1 MEQKYVLIGH
11 PLGHS
16 LSPWIHERLFALT
29 GASGTYGLLD
39 LDETAFGDAKDILLK
54 YNGYNITI
62 PYKTKII
69 ETLDMLDDSARDCGA
84 VNCVHVQNGRQTG
97 YNTDRDGFLN
107 SLPDGALSGKV
118 LLVGCGGAGRMMAA
132 ETVRHGGA
140 LTIAVRRESVPKTM
154 AVADELKEK
163 YADAQVRVVAIDDCA
178 DDYDTLLNAT
188 PIGMYPNVDA
198 CPVTEDVIRRVKL
211 VFDVIYNPVRT
222 KLLLTAD
229 RFGIPAIDGAEM
241 LVRQA
246 ARAQEIWR
254 GVKFEETQ
262 LCELTNQL
270 RKKLEG

>member
-1 MEQKYVLIGH
+1 MEQKYGLIGH

-29 GASGTYGLLD
+29 GTTGTYRLLD
-39 LDETAFGDAKDILLK
+39 LDETAFAAAKDTLSE
-54 YNGYNITI
+54 YSGYNITI

-69 ETLDMLDDSARDCGA
+69 ETLDQLDDSARDCGA
-84 VNCVHVQNGRQTG
+84 VNCVHVHSGRQTG

-107 SLPDGALSGKV
+107 SLPDGALSGRV

-132 ETVRHGGA
+132 ETVRHGGG
-140 LTIAVRRESVPKTM
+140 LTIAVRRESASKKL
-154 AVADELKEK
+154 AVAGELEEK
-163 YADAQVRVVAIDDCA
+163 YADASVRVVAIDDCA

-229 RFGIPAIDGAEM
+229 RLGIPAIDGAEM

-254 GVKFEETQ
+254 GVRFEEAQ
-262 LCELTNQL
+262 LCELTDQL